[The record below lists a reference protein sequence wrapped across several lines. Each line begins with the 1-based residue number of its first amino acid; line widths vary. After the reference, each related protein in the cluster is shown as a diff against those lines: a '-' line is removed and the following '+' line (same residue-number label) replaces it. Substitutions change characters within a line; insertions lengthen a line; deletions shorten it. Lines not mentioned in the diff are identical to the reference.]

1 MIKTLKEHTKIV
13 RSVTFSPNGKYLA
26 VGDICGT
33 VEIWRVL

>member
-1 MIKTLKEHTKIV
+1 M